1 MRKYL
6 LLAGA
11 ALIGL
16 GGSAYAAETIN
27 CDTLPTCTELG
38 YTKSKS
44 DCSNG
49 LAILVC
55 PFDSG
60 KFFCADVD
68 KAPTCSSG
76 EVLVDGICRKA
87 YASCSAA
94 GYLSSKG
101 NTSGCSYSAV
111 SIYNTSGEKMT
122 CYDESCTSTS
132 SSSSSSSGSGGKYCT
147 DIDQQC
153 LKECQDSGRP
163 VDCYSECER
172 QVQCLNLDRMQ
183 TIFVASGKTEQTPLL
198 SLRCID
204 QDTCRTKYLQNLA
217 SVDEDDFEVYA

>member
-1 MRKYL
+1 MVMNKRYILSGVISL
-6 LLAGA
+6 LLANP
-11 ALIGL
+11 
-16 GGSAYAAETIN
+16 AYAATLN
-27 CDTLPTCTELG
+27 CATPPTCAELG

-44 DCSNG
+44 DCSG
-49 LAILVC
+49 MATLVC

-60 KFFCADVD
+60 KVFCADVD
-68 KAPTCSSG
+68 KTPTCSSG

-101 NTSGCSYSAV
+101 STSGCSYSSV
-111 SIYNTSGEKMT
+111 SVYNTSGEKMT

-132 SSSSSSSGSGGKYCT
+132 SSSGSGSGGKYCT
-147 DIDQQC
+147 EVDEQC
-153 LKECQDSGRP
+153 LRQCQEHQTG